1 MISFRHLIAAVPAAM
16 LFSLAACN
24 NEPTII
30 NAGPP
35 DTQAADLAK
44 AKPVA
49 LPPSIAASRVYRCK
63 DNSLIY
69 VDFMSDQK
77 TANFRTKK
85 GGDPILLTAEEA
97 GKPFLAEGY
106 SVTGSGTQITV
117 SAPGHGSQS
126 CKA

>member
-1 MISFRHLIAAVPAAM
+1 MFSFRILLTAAPTAA
-16 LFSLAACN
+16 LLTLAACN

-30 NAGPP
+30 NSGPL

-49 LPPSIAASRVYRCK
+49 LPPSIAASRTYRCK
-63 DNSLIY
+63 DNSIIY
-69 VDFMSDQK
+69 VDFMSDQT

-85 GGDPILLTAEEA
+85 GEDPVLLTAPEA
-97 GKPFLAEGY
+97 GKPFVADGY

-117 SAPGHGSQS
+117 SAPGKGSQS